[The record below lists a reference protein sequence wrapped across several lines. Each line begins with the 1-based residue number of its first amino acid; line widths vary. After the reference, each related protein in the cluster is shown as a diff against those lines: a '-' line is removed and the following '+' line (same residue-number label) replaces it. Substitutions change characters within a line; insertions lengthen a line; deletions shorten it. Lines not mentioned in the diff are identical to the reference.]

1 MLDYVL
7 WLRKQLQVLR
17 HQALRKWNKNLLK
30 VNKKTSWVTMQ
41 MLLLWLNGQHIAN
54 LARASVFIIEFEYV
68 FK

>member
-1 MLDYVL
+1 
-7 WLRKQLQVLR
+7 
-17 HQALRKWNKNLLK
+17 
-30 VNKKTSWVTMQ
+30 MQ